1 MRADVWQR
9 LLPDAAADRRR
20 WTDSIREVT
29 LPEMSARAFELIV
42 ECLYT
47 ALLGSIDATNAMELL
62 EPVAAGWGRR
72 GAVVVWESAEWYD
85 TSRRQSR
92 TPPAMSVVGGDVR
105 LRASTGFC
113 TQWAEKMSMEIP
125 S

>member
-1 MRADVWQR
+1 VR
-9 LLPDAAADRRR
+9 
-20 WTDSIREVT
+20 TDLDGRK
-29 LPEMSARAFELIV
+29 
-42 ECLYT
+42 
-47 ALLGSIDATNAMELL
+47 GSISEVMARSWT
-62 EPVAAGWGRR
+62 AA
-72 GAVVVWESAEWYD
+72 SAEWYD